1 MREASHAARDWLRR
15 VRRAER
21 QLFRAASVA
30 ADEYR
35 IRYELTACLNSKIQ
49 RGFCRNGSNSTKSW
63 VSSTSI
69 STTITVLDA
78 YLGALTPYRE
88 EGLSRKVTS
97 IVLNIIGTKHAGLHF
112 LMTMNFFFRATGE
125 QMLERF
131 CVDTNH
137 ILRWLYIGWCLDHP
151 GACAVP
157 KDSFWKTTCIVSRM
171 SPQLLK
177 ASLIPVASRPQGVR
191 ITGFTKTMS
200 SARMKKSDQ

>member
-1 MREASHAARDWLRR
+1 LVTKGSKGRTTAFPRR
-15 VRRAER
+15 VGRGGRIPDSLRADGLPKFKNPARFLPEWIEFH
-21 QLFRAASVA
+21 QIV
-30 ADEYR
+30 
-35 IRYELTACLNSKIQ
+35 
-49 RGFCRNGSNSTKSW
+49 GFEHFYLYNDNST
-63 VSSTSI
+63 
-69 STTITVLDA
+69 DA

-151 GACAVP
+151 GTCAVP

-177 ASLIPVASRPQGVR
+177 ALLIPVASRPQGVR